1 MAATMFS
8 SDSDPTRKDS
18 DLLPPLSILAT
29 FPPPP
34 GMTEHPPTELKNS
47 EVPLASPSAQYAPA
61 RSTES
66 KDGELEEGE
75 VVETPPAANYPPRVS
90 SVERQD
96 EVILPNTLTT
106 QHVPSATTEVEAGKL
121 QEEDIPPT
129 TSTVHYPLI
138 PSIEIDDDGIFSSSM
153 TTHHARLHANPPRH
167 RDWQDQAQHI
177 RSQNPSPEP
186 TTMQLEPVDNTPRPR
201 PDKPSRKRKWPADA
215 GPPAGL
221 TPPPKKQKTSAGE
234 DKKDNK
240 FCWEVGQEFLGFV
253 FHVDGEIAKEIARSI
268 HKLPVPTE
276 VHKRLIYFCDA
287 SIRSGC
293 GTAGVVW
300 QENVGSSNWKGTGF
314 HYPESTVSTATV
326 ELFAISCTMQMAI
339 GDINTER
346 GTVVPNKPVDTAL
359 FQQHSAHTLSHLHNL
374 TKEVFIFTDDCNA
387 LRRIDGLLAYDPNG
401 DMGRQVEA
409 ISTHSKT
416 LSDLGV
422 HVELH
427 LSPGHSAVPGN
438 VAADRVAKRT
448 AGITMASEAEDE
460 LILPGT
466 ASGKVNE

>member
-1 MAATMFS
+1 MFS

-18 DLLPPLSILAT
+18 GLLPPHSPMAT
-29 FPPPP
+29 LPPPP
-34 GMTEHPPTELKNS
+34 GTTERTTTELNNS
-47 EVPLASPSAQYAPA
+47 EVPLTSPSTQYAPV

-75 VVETPPAANYPPRVS
+75 VVENPPAPNYPPLS

-96 EVILPNTLTT
+96 EEILPNTLTT
-106 QHVPSATTEVEAGKL
+106 QHVQSTATEVEAGKL
-121 QEEDIPPT
+121 QDEDIPPI

-138 PSIEIDDDGIFSSSM
+138 PSIEIDDDITLSSSM
-153 TTHHARLHANPPRH
+153 TTHYARLHANPSRH

-186 TTMQLEPVDNTPRPR
+186 TTMQLKPVDNTHRPR

-253 FHVDGEIAKEIARSI
+253 SHVDGEIAKEIARSI
-268 HKLPVPTE
+268 HKLPIPTE

-287 SIRSGC
+287 SIRSEC
-293 GTAGVVW
+293 GAAGVVW
-300 QENVGSSNWKGTGF
+300 QENVGSSDWKGTGF
-314 HYPESTVSTATV
+314 HYPESTVSTASV
-326 ELFAISCTMQMAI
+326 ELFAISY
-339 GDINTER
+339 
-346 GTVVPNKPVDTAL
+346 
-359 FQQHSAHTLSHLHNL
+359 
-374 TKEVFIFTDDCNA
+374 DCNA

-438 VAADRVAKRT
+438 IAADRVAKRT
-448 AGITMASEAEDE
+448 AGIAMASEAEDE

-466 ASGKVNE
+466 ASGKANE